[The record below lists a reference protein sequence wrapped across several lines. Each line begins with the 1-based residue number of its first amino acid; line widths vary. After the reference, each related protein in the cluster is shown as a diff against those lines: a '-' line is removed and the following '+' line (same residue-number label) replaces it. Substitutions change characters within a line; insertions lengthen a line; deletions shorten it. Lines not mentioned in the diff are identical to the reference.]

1 VLLDYPSLLVSPSII
16 MSLAPVNRPRNC
28 YGLVLP
34 RCEETA
40 LVKRSAN
47 PERFPGYGSWGS
59 PAKMGV
65 EGESLTEK
73 DQLFIL
79 TQAGTY
85 LTYTR
90 GLGAPEAGFV
100 TGARSPCANP
110 LIVPCSYMRH

>member
-1 VLLDYPSLLVSPSII
+1 
-16 MSLAPVNRPRNC
+16 
-28 YGLVLP
+28 
-34 RCEETA
+34 
-40 LVKRSAN
+40 
-47 PERFPGYGSWGS
+47 
-59 PAKMGV
+59 MGV